1 MPEWTVDVTEKLSDE
16 LKAAMLLADVE
27 DQRRNVPPDAL
38 ILTIDRIGPLKVQ
51 VFSNE
56 HPPPHFRVITNK
68 ESNNFTISD
77 CSPLNGNALSR
88 FFRQIREWHRT
99 HKQELMEAWNDRR
112 PSDCPVGEYR
122 A

>member
-16 LKAAMLLADVE
+16 LKAAMLLADVA

-77 CSPLNGNALSR
+77 CSPLNGNALSK
-88 FFRQIREWHRT
+88 FFRQIREWHRG
-99 HKQELMEAWNDRR
+99 HKQELIEAWNDRR